1 MTIAMLINN
10 VIKATK
16 QQSKT
21 SSNKILFAIPLLY
34 ITIKLLKGNDEK

>member
-16 QQSKT
+16 QQSKQVAT
-21 SSNKILFAIPLLY
+21 KLKNENKQK
-34 ITIKLLKGNDEK
+34 TKQTKNNKE